1 MDSLIKRAES
11 SIPLIVYCCTCC
23 LSCPEQK
30 RQGMSEGMLDKRFG
44 SVAIDKGFITLENLI
59 EAMKIQILENLDGS
73 DHRLI
78 GQILWE
84 EGYIK
89 TEQINEVLKAMGI

>member
-1 MDSLIKRAES
+1 
-11 SIPLIVYCCTCC
+11 
-23 LSCPEQK
+23 
-30 RQGMSEGMLDKRFG
+30 MSEGKLDKRFG
-44 SVAIDKGFITLENLI
+44 ALAIDKGFITLEHLI
-59 EAMKIQILENLDGS
+59 EAMKIQILENLQGL

-89 TEQINEVLKAMGI
+89 TEQINEVLKSMGI

>member
-1 MDSLIKRAES
+1 
-11 SIPLIVYCCTCC
+11 
-23 LSCPEQK
+23 
-30 RQGMSEGMLDKRFG
+30 MSEGKLDKRFG
-44 SVAIDKGFITLENLI
+44 AVAIDKGFITLENLI
-59 EAMKIQILENLDGS
+59 EAMKIQILENLQGI

-89 TEQINEVLKAMGI
+89 TEQIDEVLKSMGI

>member
-1 MDSLIKRAES
+1 
-11 SIPLIVYCCTCC
+11 
-23 LSCPEQK
+23 
-30 RQGMSEGMLDKRFG
+30 MSEGKLDKRFG
-44 SVAIDKGFITLENLI
+44 TLAIDKGFITLENLI
-59 EAMKIQILENLDGS
+59 EAMKIQILENLQGH

-89 TEQINEVLKAMGI
+89 TEQINEVLKSMGI

>member
-1 MDSLIKRAES
+1 
-11 SIPLIVYCCTCC
+11 
-23 LSCPEQK
+23 
-30 RQGMSEGMLDKRFG
+30 
-44 SVAIDKGFITLENLI
+44 
-59 EAMKIQILENLDGS
+59 MKIQILENMDGS

>member
-1 MDSLIKRAES
+1 MADNK
-11 SIPLIVYCCTCC
+11 
-23 LSCPEQK
+23 
-30 RQGMSEGMLDKRFG
+30 LDKRFG
-44 SVAIDKGFITLENLI
+44 AVAIDKGFITLENLI
-59 EAMKIQILENLDGS
+59 EAMKIQILENLQGI

-89 TEQINEVLKAMGI
+89 TEQINEVLKSMGI

>member
-1 MDSLIKRAES
+1 
-11 SIPLIVYCCTCC
+11 
-23 LSCPEQK
+23 
-30 RQGMSEGMLDKRFG
+30 MSEGKLDKRFG
-44 SVAIDKGFITLENLI
+44 SLAIDKGFITLENLI
-59 EAMKIQILENLDGS
+59 AAMKIQILENIKGL

-89 TEQINEVLKAMGI
+89 TEQINEVLKSMGI

>member
-1 MDSLIKRAES
+1 M
-11 SIPLIVYCCTCC
+11 P
-23 LSCPEQK
+23 
-30 RQGMSEGMLDKRFG
+30 EGMLDKRFG

-59 EAMKIQILENLDGS
+59 DAMKIQILENLGSS

>member
-1 MDSLIKRAES
+1 
-11 SIPLIVYCCTCC
+11 
-23 LSCPEQK
+23 
-30 RQGMSEGMLDKRFG
+30 MSEGKLDKRFG
-44 SVAIDKGFITLENLI
+44 ALAIEKGFITLENLI
-59 EAMKIQILENLDGS
+59 EAMKIQILENLQGL

-89 TEQINEVLKAMGI
+89 TEQINEVLKSMGI

>member
-1 MDSLIKRAES
+1 
-11 SIPLIVYCCTCC
+11 
-23 LSCPEQK
+23 
-30 RQGMSEGMLDKRFG
+30 MSEEKLDKRFG
-44 SVAIDKGFITLENLI
+44 VVAIDKGFITLENLI

-89 TEQINEVLKAMGI
+89 TEQINEVLESMGI

>member
-1 MDSLIKRAES
+1 M
-11 SIPLIVYCCTCC
+11 P
-23 LSCPEQK
+23 
-30 RQGMSEGMLDKRFG
+30 EGMLDKRFG

-59 EAMKIQILENLDGS
+59 DAMKIQILENLGGS

>member
-1 MDSLIKRAES
+1 
-11 SIPLIVYCCTCC
+11 
-23 LSCPEQK
+23 
-30 RQGMSEGMLDKRFG
+30 MSEGKLDKRFG
-44 SVAIDKGFITLENLI
+44 TVAVDKGFITLENLI
-59 EAMKIQILENLDGS
+59 EAMKIQILENLQGI

-89 TEQINEVLKAMGI
+89 TEQINEVLKSMGI

>member
-1 MDSLIKRAES
+1 
-11 SIPLIVYCCTCC
+11 
-23 LSCPEQK
+23 
-30 RQGMSEGMLDKRFG
+30 MSEDKLDKRFG
-44 SVAIDKGFITLENLI
+44 AVAIDKGFITLENLI
-59 EAMKIQILENLDGS
+59 EAMKIQILENLQGI

-89 TEQINEVLKAMGI
+89 TEQINEVLKSMGI

>member
-1 MDSLIKRAES
+1 
-11 SIPLIVYCCTCC
+11 
-23 LSCPEQK
+23 
-30 RQGMSEGMLDKRFG
+30 MSEGTLDKRFG
-44 SVAIDKGFITLENLI
+44 AVAIDKGFITLENLI

-84 EGYIK
+84 EGFIDS
-89 TEQINEVLKAMGI
+89 EQINEVLKSMGI

>member
-1 MDSLIKRAES
+1 
-11 SIPLIVYCCTCC
+11 
-23 LSCPEQK
+23 
-30 RQGMSEGMLDKRFG
+30 MSEGKLDKRFG
-44 SVAIDKGFITLENLI
+44 AVAIDKGFITLENLI
-59 EAMKIQILENLDGS
+59 AAMKIQILENIKGL

-89 TEQINEVLKAMGI
+89 TEQINEVLESMGI

>member
-1 MDSLIKRAES
+1 
-11 SIPLIVYCCTCC
+11 
-23 LSCPEQK
+23 
-30 RQGMSEGMLDKRFG
+30 MSEGKLDKRFG
-44 SVAIDKGFITLENLI
+44 AVAIDKGFITLENLV
-59 EAMKIQILENLDGS
+59 EAMKIQILENLQGP

-89 TEQINEVLKAMGI
+89 TEQINEVLESMGI

>member
-1 MDSLIKRAES
+1 
-11 SIPLIVYCCTCC
+11 
-23 LSCPEQK
+23 
-30 RQGMSEGMLDKRFG
+30 MSKGMLDKRFG

-59 EAMKIQILENLDGS
+59 EAMKIQILENLQGL

-89 TEQINEVLKAMGI
+89 TEQINEVLKSMGI

>member
-1 MDSLIKRAES
+1 MAKN
-11 SIPLIVYCCTCC
+11 
-23 LSCPEQK
+23 K
-30 RQGMSEGMLDKRFG
+30 LDKRFG
-44 SVAIDKGFITLENLI
+44 AVAIDKGFITLENLI
-59 EAMKIQILENLDGS
+59 EAMKIQILENLQGI

-89 TEQINEVLKAMGI
+89 TEQINEVLKSMGI